1 MVPTA
6 TRLGRLV
13 LPATGAWVV
22 IWAIIPDFVLK
33 LDIYICSQR
42 LGAVKLV
49 TRLVRLIQPLP
60 SIRISAM
67 STPVIIVYS
76 DDSSTREVITGSLG
90 KRLSPELPEH
100 EIKEFATGP
109 ALRLYLDNGG
119 KADLFILDGEAVPEG
134 GMGIARQLK
143 DEIFNCPP
151 VLLIVARREDNWL
164 ASWSRAEDVAIHPID
179 PFTFGKKAA
188 ALLAAQISTTH

>member
-6 TRLGRLV
+6 TRFGRLV
-13 LPATGAWVV
+13 RPTAGAWVV

-151 VLLIVARREDNWL
+151 VLLLIARQEDQWL
-164 ASWSRAEDVAIHPID
+164 ASWSRAEEVVVAPID
-179 PFTFGKKAA
+179 PFTLANRVA
-188 ALLAAQISTTH
+188 ALLKSTALANR